1 MKRENKVIN
10 RTSQV
15 SKFINDLH
23 KYDSNICRLT
33 ILLNPRKFNKD
44 SLFEK

>member
-33 ILLNPRKFNKD
+33 ILLNLYIR
-44 SLFEK
+44 EKYESR